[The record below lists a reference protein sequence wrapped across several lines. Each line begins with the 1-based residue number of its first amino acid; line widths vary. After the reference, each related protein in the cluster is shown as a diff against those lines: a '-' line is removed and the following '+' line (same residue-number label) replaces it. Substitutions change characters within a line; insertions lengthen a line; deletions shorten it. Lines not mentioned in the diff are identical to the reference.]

1 PNGSGK
7 TTLLMAIMGFPKYQV
22 TKGNIIFKGND
33 ITGLPVDER
42 ARLGIG
48 MSFQRPPVVRGVKTR
63 DMITACLKGQEDE
76 ERVSQ
81 LARKA
86 DLADFL
92 NRELNYGF
100 SGGEIKRGREF
111 LQLAKHIST
120 RKPVMVWKA
129 GRTEAGVRAVASHTG
144 ALAGS
149 GAVFDAALRQSG
161 IVSAQNLEELIDLA
175 VGFTCP
181 VMPGGN
187 RLGVLAESGSGAVAS
202 ADIYKG
208 LGLEMPIL
216 SRETQKEVADTV
228 QDIIPAFPSLQNP
241 VDIVWIP
248 LEHSARVFL
257 QCSRLILKEVDAALL
272 VDYTPL
278 DKYYSS

>member
-1 PNGSGK
+1 MLEIKQLTVAVEGRGILQDVNLSIGTGETHVLFGPNGSGK

-92 NRELNYGF
+92 DREINYGF
-100 SGGEIKRGREF
+100 SGGEIKRSEMM
-111 LQLAKHIST
+111 QLLAQRPELSLLDEPESGVDLVNIVLIGELINELLEKDCPIHT
-120 RKPVMVWKA
+120 RKCM
-129 GRTEAGVRAVASHTG
+129 GLIITHTG
-144 ALAGS
+144 HILQYVNARTGYVMLDGRIVCEGDPHEMLAT
-149 GAVFDAALRQSG
+149 
-161 IVSAQNLEELIDLA
+161 IKE
-175 VGFTCP
+175 
-181 VMPGGN
+181 
-187 RLGVLAESGSGAVAS
+187 
-202 ADIYKG
+202 KG
-208 LGLEMPIL
+208 YVECAKCV
-216 SRETQKEVADTV
+216 R
-228 QDIIPAFPSLQNP
+228 
-241 VDIVWIP
+241 
-248 LEHSARVFL
+248 
-257 QCSRLILKEVDAALL
+257 
-272 VDYTPL
+272 
-278 DKYYSS
+278 